1 VMQAADARGADAR
14 LLRRGG
20 LGLGWAVAAG
30 GLIILFWMF
39 VIVTI
44 DLWSPYDP
52 LRKAGPRLVPPGAAH
67 WLGTDTL
74 GRDVLTRTLYGAR
87 QSLPIAVAV
96 VVASAL
102 IGTALGALAGFVRGL
117 ASSALM
123 RPVDVTMSIPP
134 MILAMAITASL
145 GPGLFN
151 AAIAMILV
159 TWPLYARLMH
169 SQVLAVREMEHVEA
183 AVAGGATRARLI
195 LRHIL
200 PLCMTPVFV
209 NATMDL
215 GQITLLAASL
225 SFIGLGASPPTP
237 EWGSMITDGATRFYE
252 WWVALGPGLAILS
265 VVLGFSFMGDGL
277 RDLLDP
283 RSRP

>member
-1 VMQAADARGADAR
+1 MR
-14 LLRRGG
+14 L
-20 LGLGWAVAAG
+20 
-30 GLIILFWMF
+30 
-39 VIVTI
+39 
-44 DLWSPYDP
+44 
-52 LRKAGPRLVPPGAAH
+52 
-67 WLGTDTL
+67 
-74 GRDVLTRTLYGAR
+74 
-87 QSLPIAVAV
+87 
-96 VVASAL
+96 
-102 IGTALGALAGFVRGL
+102 
-117 ASSALM
+117 
-123 RPVDVTMSIPP
+123 VDVTMSIPP

>member
-1 VMQAADARGADAR
+1 VMQATAARGAEAR
-14 LLRRGG
+14 LTPPR
-20 LGLGWAVAAG
+20 LGSAMAAG
-30 GLIILFWMF
+30 ALIILFWVL
-39 VIVTI
+39 VILTI

-52 LRKAGPRLVPPGAAH
+52 LRRAGSRLAPPGAAH

-74 GRDVLTRTLYGAR
+74 GRDVFIRTLYGAR

-96 VVASAL
+96 VALSAL
-102 IGTALGALAGFVRGL
+102 LGAALGALAGFVRGA

-123 RPVDVTMSIPP
+123 RLVDITMSIPS
-134 MILAMAITASL
+134 MILAMAITATL
-145 GPGLFN
+145 GPGLVN
-151 AAIAMILV
+151 AAIAMVFV

-169 SQVLAVREMEHVEA
+169 GQVLAVREMEHVEA
-183 AVAGGATRARLI
+183 AVAGGATRARLA

-265 VVLGFSFMGDGL
+265 VVLGFNFLGDGL